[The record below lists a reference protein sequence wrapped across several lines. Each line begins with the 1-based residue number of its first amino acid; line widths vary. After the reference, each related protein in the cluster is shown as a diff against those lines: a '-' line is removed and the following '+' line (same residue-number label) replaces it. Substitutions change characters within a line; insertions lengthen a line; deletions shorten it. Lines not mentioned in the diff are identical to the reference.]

1 MAVSVDRIFTRLNP
15 LIVGI
20 LRSPLH
26 GLLSWGLAVITVTG
40 RKSGRRFSFPVGY
53 QREAYDRFVVMV
65 SEAPRKTWWKNYRQ
79 PGPVEL
85 RIRGRDR
92 RGRAEVVDPDSDDFR
107 NLVEQTV
114 RRVRGMDR
122 VFKFEYDRDK
132 GLSDEQAAHVAR
144 EVAAVRIVVENLA

>member
-1 MAVSVDRIFTRLNP
+1 
-15 LIVGI
+15 
-20 LRSPLH
+20 
-26 GLLSWGLAVITVTG
+26 
-40 RKSGRRFSFPVGY
+40 
-53 QREAYDRFVVMV
+53 MV

-92 RGRAEVVDPDSDDFR
+92 RGRAEVVDPHSDDFR

>member
-1 MAVSVDRIFTRLNP
+1 MAFSVDRFFTRLNP

-40 RKSGRRFSFPVGY
+40 HKTGRRYSFPVGY
-53 QREAYDRFVVMV
+53 QREAYDRVVVMV
-65 SEAPRKTWWKNYRQ
+65 SEAPRKTWWKNYRHA
-79 PGPVEL
+79 GPVEL

-92 RGRAEVVDPDSDDFR
+92 RGHAEVVDPHSDDFR

-122 VFKFEYDRDK
+122 VFKFEYDRER
-132 GLSDEQAAHVAR
+132 GLTEEQAAHVAH
-144 EVAAVRIVVENLA
+144 EVAAVRIVVDSVV